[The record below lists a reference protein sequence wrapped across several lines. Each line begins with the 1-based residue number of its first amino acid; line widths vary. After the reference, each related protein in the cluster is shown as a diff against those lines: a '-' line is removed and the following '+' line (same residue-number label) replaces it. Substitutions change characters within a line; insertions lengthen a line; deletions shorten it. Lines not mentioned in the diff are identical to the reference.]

1 MPADGGAV
9 RLAFLY
15 AVEISALERDG
26 VDRPKFFC
34 QFLFG
39 SGQRPCRRDGLAV
52 GHHKFMQW
60 GREDLGW
67 SDWFMKRKTCHK
79 QLSE

>member
-26 VDRPKFFC
+26 VDRPKFFANSC
-34 QFLFG
+34 LGVVRDLAEGMGWLWATISLCSGGGRIWDGATG
-39 SGQRPCRRDGLAV
+39 S
-52 GHHKFMQW
+52 
-60 GREDLGW
+60 
-67 SDWFMKRKTCHK
+67 
-79 QLSE
+79 